1 MEDVLKVLMMGG
13 QRAGKTSVLSGLV
26 DTMIN
31 GDIKNLIS
39 VQDISALDGTG
50 RNLAKHIESLKYHL
64 IFTFT
69 STKSPKQIK

>member
-1 MEDVLKVLMMGG
+1 MMGG

-50 RNLAKHIESLKYHL
+50 RNLAKHIESLK
-64 IFTFT
+64 
-69 STKSPKQIK
+69 